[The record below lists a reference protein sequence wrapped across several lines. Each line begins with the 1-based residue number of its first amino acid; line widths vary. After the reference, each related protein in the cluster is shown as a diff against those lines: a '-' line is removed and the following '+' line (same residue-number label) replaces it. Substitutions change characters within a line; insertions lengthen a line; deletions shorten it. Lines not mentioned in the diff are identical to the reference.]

1 MAAPSK
7 NAIKKQQPA
16 ADVGEGT
23 FPLLQA
29 LKLIGIGC
37 CLTAITNFPSA
48 FMVSLI
54 GQSMDE
60 RKHPFVNVSSTLP

>member
-7 NAIKKQQPA
+7 NAIKKQQQVT
-16 ADVGEGT
+16 DDGEGT

-54 GQSMDE
+54 GQSIG
-60 RKHPFVNVSSTLP
+60 KKVSIIL